1 MATHMTGIWARKIHR
16 IGNSLG
22 ITLPKEIVNHMRV
35 KEGETVHV
43 VMEPDGSVRLSV
55 YDPAFD
61 ATVKAFERTRS
72 KYRKTL
78 RELAK

>member
-1 MATHMTGIWARKIHR
+1 MIGIWARKIRR
-16 IGNSLG
+16 IGSSLG
-22 ITLPKEIVNHMRV
+22 ITLPKEIADHMRV
-35 KEGETVHV
+35 KEGDTIYAAI
-43 VMEPDGSVRLSV
+43 EPDGSVRLSV

-61 ATVKAFERTRS
+61 ATVKAFGRTRR